1 MPDSHRAP
9 AIHRCR
15 MNEMIDPRDRPS
27 FFGVSNFHGSKRR
40 IGIAQADRL
49 SHMYIIGKTGV
60 GKSSLLEILLRQD
73 IVAGRGFA
81 LIDPHG
87 DLAERVWAW
96 TPDALKDGITYL
108 NAPDP
113 RQPFG
118 YNPLRRV
125 RPDRIPLAAAGIL
138 ETFRKQ
144 WPNAWGVRMEHVLR
158 NALYALLERD
168 DATLPD
174 ILRLFS
180 DKKFRKSVAR
190 KIENP
195 VVKEFWATE
204 FENYSARLRAE
215 AVAPIQNKLGALLA
229 DPTLFRILVAPTAE
243 IRLRAIMDNGRGLI
257 VNLSKGELG
266 EDACMILGG
275 LVVTTLGLAAFSR
288 ASITSDQRRPF
299 FIYADEFQ
307 SFTTLSFANM
317 MSELRKYGAGLILA
331 HQHLNQLDPDIRY
344 AVFGNAGSLVVFR
357 VGVEDA
363 PYLGQELQP
372 RFGVLDLISLANH
385 RVYLKLMIEG
395 TPSQPFSST
404 TVNPKAE
411 PMVTDQHQPKAPGP
425 PVPPPPDLPMTA
437 AMATRSRECGH
448 LDHHRT

>member
-1 MPDSHRAP
+1 
-9 AIHRCR
+9 
-15 MNEMIDPRDRPS
+15 MIDPRDQPS
-27 FFGVSNFHGSKRR
+27 FFAVSNHHGSKRR

-60 GKSSLLEILLRQD
+60 GKSTLMEILLRQD

-96 TPDALKDGITYL
+96 TPDALKDRITYL
-108 NAPDP
+108 NASDP

-125 RPDRIPLAAAGIL
+125 RSERIPLAAAGIL

-180 DKKFRKSVAR
+180 DKKYRKAVAR
-190 KIENP
+190 KIANP
-195 VVKEFWATE
+195 VAKEFWTTE
-204 FENYSARLRAE
+204 FENYPARLRAE
-215 AVAPIQNKLGALLA
+215 AVAPIQNKLGALLV
-229 DPTLFRILVAPTAE
+229 DPTLFRILVAPASE
-243 IRLRAIMDNGRGLI
+243 IRLRALMDECRGLI

-266 EDACMILGG
+266 EDACQILGG
-275 LVVTTLGLAAFSR
+275 LIVTTLGLAAFSR
-288 ASITSDQRRPF
+288 ANMASEQRRPF

-307 SFTTLSFANM
+307 SFTTLSLVNM

-331 HQHLNQLDPDIRY
+331 HQHLDQLDQHVRGAII
-344 AVFGNAGSLVVFR
+344 GNSGSSFFFR
-357 VGVEDA
+357 TGADDSPHLSRALQSKFVVEDLFNL
-363 PYLGQELQP
+363 PNRHLY
-372 RFGVLDLISLANH
+372 VSLM
-385 RVYLKLMIEG
+385 VDG
-395 TPSQPFSST
+395 TPSPPFSAQ
-404 TVNPKAE
+404 VIEA
-411 PMVTDQHQPKAPGP
+411 GP
-425 PVPPPPDLPMTA
+425 VARPQQA
-437 AMATRSRECGH
+437 
-448 LDHHRT
+448 

>member
-1 MPDSHRAP
+1 
-9 AIHRCR
+9 
-15 MNEMIDPRDRPS
+15 MIDPRDRPS
-27 FFGVSNFHGSKRR
+27 FFGVSNFHGSKKR

-49 SHMYIIGKTGV
+49 SHMYIVGKTGV
-60 GKSSLLEILLRQD
+60 GKSTLLEILLRQD

-96 TPDALKDGITYL
+96 TPHALRDRITYL

-113 RQPFG
+113 TQPFG

-144 WPNAWGVRMEHVLR
+144 WPQAWGVRMEHVLR

-168 DATLPD
+168 DASLPD

-190 KIENP
+190 KIENQ
-195 VVKEFWATE
+195 VVKEFWTTE
-204 FENYSARLRAE
+204 FENYPARLRAE

-229 DPTLFRILVAPTAE
+229 DPALFRILVAPASE
-243 IRLRAIMDNGRGLI
+243 VRLRALMDDGRGLI

-275 LVVTTLGLAAFSR
+275 LIVTTLGLAVFSR
-288 ASITSDQRRPF
+288 ANIAPDQRRPF

-307 SFTTLSFANM
+307 IFTTLSFVNM
-317 MSELRKYGAGLILA
+317 MSELRKYGSGLILA
-331 HQHLNQLDPDIRY
+331 HQHLDQLDPSVRS
-344 AVFGNAGSLVVFR
+344 AVFGNAGNLVVFR
-357 VGVEDA
+357 IGAEDA
-363 PYLGQELQP
+363 PYLAKELQP
-372 RFGVLDLISLANH
+372 TFSVLSLLYLPNRNVH
-385 RVYLKLMIEG
+385 LKLMIDSAPTKPFSATIRDANVRPDRLDTAKRACG
-395 TPSQPFSST
+395 PSQT
-404 TVNPKAE
+404 
-411 PMVTDQHQPKAPGP
+411 
-425 PVPPPPDLPMTA
+425 
-437 AMATRSRECGH
+437 
-448 LDHHRT
+448 

>member
-1 MPDSHRAP
+1 M
-9 AIHRCR
+9 
-15 MNEMIDPRDRPS
+15 
-27 FFGVSNFHGSKRR
+27 SNFHGSKKR

-60 GKSSLLEILLRQD
+60 GKSTLLEILLRQD

-96 TPDALKDGITYL
+96 TPHALRDRITYL
-108 NAPDP
+108 NAPDST
-113 RQPFG
+113 QPFG

-125 RPDRIPLAAAGIL
+125 RPERIPLAAAGLL

-195 VVKEFWATE
+195 VVKEFWTTE
-204 FENYSARLRAE
+204 FENYPARLRAE
-215 AVAPIQNKLGALLA
+215 AVAPIQNKLGALLV
-229 DPTLFRILVAPTAE
+229 DPTLFRILVAPASE
-243 IRLRAIMDNGRGLI
+243 IRLRALMDEGRGLI

-275 LVVTTLGLAAFSR
+275 LMVTTLGLAAFSR
-288 ASITSDQRRPF
+288 ANVRPDQRRPF

-307 SFTTLSFANM
+307 SFTTLSLVNM
-317 MSELRKYGAGLILA
+317 MSELRKYGAALVLA
-331 HQHLNQLDPDIRY
+331 HQHLNQLDPALRSGI
-344 AVFGNAGSLVVFR
+344 FGNVGSLVAFR
-357 VGVEDA
+357 IGAEDA
-363 PYLGQELQP
+363 PCLANE
-372 RFGVLDLISLANH
+372 LISTYPSRDLVILPNQ
-385 RVYLKLMIEG
+385 RVYLKLLIG
-395 TPSQPFSST
+395 GAPSQAFSST
-404 TVNPKAE
+404 ISALE
-411 PMVTDQHQPKAPGP
+411 
-425 PVPPPPDLPMTA
+425 
-437 AMATRSRECGH
+437 SSS
-448 LDHHRT
+448 

>member
-1 MPDSHRAP
+1 
-9 AIHRCR
+9 
-15 MNEMIDPRDRPS
+15 MIDPRDQPS
-27 FFGVSNFHGSKRR
+27 FFAVSNHHGSRRR

-60 GKSSLLEILLRQD
+60 GKSTLLEILLRQD

-96 TPDALKDGITYL
+96 TPHALRDRITYL

-113 RQPFG
+113 TQPFG

-125 RPDRIPLAAAGIL
+125 RPERIPLAAAGLL

-180 DKKFRKSVAR
+180 DKKFRKAVAR

-195 VVKEFWATE
+195 VVKEFWTTE
-204 FENYSARLRAE
+204 FENYPARLRAE
-215 AVAPIQNKLGALLA
+215 AVAPIQNKLGALLV
-229 DPTLFRILVAPTAE
+229 DPTLFRILVAPASE
-243 IRLRAIMDNGRGLI
+243 IRLRALMDKGRGLI

-266 EDACMILGG
+266 EDASMILGG
-275 LVVTTLGLAAFSR
+275 LIVTTLGLAAFSR
-288 ASITSDQRRPF
+288 ADIEPDQRQAF

-307 SFTTLSFANM
+307 SFTTLSLVNM
-317 MSELRKYGAGLILA
+317 TSELRKYGVGLVLA
-331 HQHLNQLDPDIRY
+331 HQHLSQIEPDIRS
-344 AVFGNAGSLVVFR
+344 AVFGNAGSLVAFR
-357 VGVEDA
+357 VGADDA
-363 PYLGQELQP
+363 PYLLTELLP
-372 RFGVLDLISLANH
+372 KFEILDLLNLPNH
-385 RVYLKLMIEG
+385 HLHLKLSVG
-395 TPSQPFSST
+395 GVPSPPFSGAL
-404 TVNPKAE
+404 NR
-411 PMVTDQHQPKAPGP
+411 
-425 PVPPPPDLPMTA
+425 L
-437 AMATRSRECGH
+437 
-448 LDHHRT
+448 

>member
-1 MPDSHRAP
+1 
-9 AIHRCR
+9 
-15 MNEMIDPRDRPS
+15 MIDPRDQPS
-27 FFGVSNFHGSKRR
+27 FFAVSNHHGSKRR

-60 GKSSLLEILLRQD
+60 GKSTLLEILLRQD

-96 TPDALKDGITYL
+96 TPDALKDRITYL

-125 RPDRIPLAAAGIL
+125 HPDRIPLAAAGIL

-180 DKKFRKSVAR
+180 DKKFRKAVAR

-195 VVKEFWATE
+195 VVKEFWTTE
-204 FENYSARLRAE
+204 FENYPARLRAE
-215 AVAPIQNKLGALLA
+215 ATAPVQNKLGALLV
-229 DPTLFRILVAPTAE
+229 DRTLFRILVAPASE
-243 IRLRAIMDNGRGLI
+243 VRLRTLMDEGRGLI

-266 EDACMILGG
+266 EDACTILGG
-275 LVVTTLGLAAFSR
+275 LIVTTLGLAAFSR
-288 ASITSDQRRPF
+288 ANISPDQRRPF

-307 SFTTLSFANM
+307 SFATLSLINM

-331 HQHLNQLDPDIRY
+331 HQHLNQLDSEVRS
-344 AVFGNAGSLVVFR
+344 AVFGNAGSLVAFR
-357 VGVEDA
+357 VGAEDA
-363 PYLGQELQP
+363 PYLAQELQP
-372 RFGVLDLISLANH
+372 RFGVLDLLNTGNRRA
-385 RVYLKLMIEG
+385 YLKLMIG
-395 TPSQPFSST
+395 ASPSRPFSGAI
-404 TVNPKAE
+404 NNL
-411 PMVTDQHQPKAPGP
+411 Q
-425 PVPPPPDLPMTA
+425 
-437 AMATRSRECGH
+437 
-448 LDHHRT
+448 

>member
-1 MPDSHRAP
+1 MS
-9 AIHRCR
+9 
-15 MNEMIDPRDRPS
+15 DPRDQPS
-27 FFGVSNFHGSKRR
+27 FFAVSNHHGSKKR

-60 GKSSLLEILLRQD
+60 GKSTLLEILLRQD

-96 TPDALKDGITYL
+96 TPDALKDRITYL

-113 RQPFG
+113 TQPFG
-118 YNPLRRV
+118 YNPLRQV
-125 RPDRIPLAAAGIL
+125 RRERIPLAAAGLL

-174 ILRLFS
+174 VLRLFS
-180 DKKFRKSVAR
+180 DKKFRKAVAR

-195 VVKEFWATE
+195 VVKQFWSTE
-204 FENYSARLRAE
+204 FENYPARLRAE
-215 AVAPIQNKLGALLA
+215 AVAPIQNKLGALMA
-229 DPTLFRILVAPTAE
+229 DPTLFRILVAPASDL
-243 IRLRAIMDNGRGLI
+243 RLRALMDNERGLI

-266 EDACMILGG
+266 EDACQILGG
-275 LVVTTLGLAAFSR
+275 LIVTTLGLAAFSR
-288 ASITSDQRRPF
+288 ANMTSEQRRPF

-307 SFTTLSFANM
+307 IFTTLSLVNM

-331 HQHLNQLDPDIRY
+331 HQHLSQPAPEVRS
-344 AVFGNAGSLVVFR
+344 AVFGNAGNIVAFR
-357 VGVEDA
+357 TGAGDG
-363 PYLGQELQP
+363 PYIAQELQD
-372 RFGVLDLISLANH
+372 RFTVQDILNLPNRCIYLRLMTLGAPTGAFSGRIESL
-385 RVYLKLMIEG
+385 
-395 TPSQPFSST
+395 
-404 TVNPKAE
+404 
-411 PMVTDQHQPKAPGP
+411 
-425 PVPPPPDLPMTA
+425 
-437 AMATRSRECGH
+437 
-448 LDHHRT
+448 

>member
-1 MPDSHRAP
+1 
-9 AIHRCR
+9 
-15 MNEMIDPRDRPS
+15 MIDPRDRPS
-27 FFGVSNFHGSKRR
+27 FFAVSNFHGSKKR

-60 GKSSLLEILLRQD
+60 GKSTLLEILLRQD

-96 TPDALKDGITYL
+96 TPHALRDRITYL

-113 RQPFG
+113 TQPFG

-125 RPDRIPLAAAGIL
+125 RPERIPLAAAGLL

-180 DKKFRKSVAR
+180 DKKFRKAVAR
-190 KIENP
+190 RIENP
-195 VVKEFWATE
+195 VVKEFWTTE
-204 FENYSARLRAE
+204 FENYPARLRAE
-215 AVAPIQNKLGALLA
+215 AVAPIQNKLGALLV
-229 DPTLFRILVAPTAE
+229 DPTLFRILVTPASE
-243 IRLRAIMDNGRGLI
+243 IRLRALMDEGRGLI

-266 EDACMILGG
+266 EDACQILGG
-275 LVVTTLGLAAFSR
+275 LIVTTLGLAAFSR
-288 ASITSDQRRPF
+288 ANIAPDKRRPF

-307 SFTTLSFANM
+307 GFTTLSLVNM

-331 HQHLNQLDPDIRY
+331 HQHLNQIDPDVRS
-344 AVFGNAGSLVVFR
+344 AVFGNAGSLVAYR
-357 VGVEDA
+357 VGAEDA
-363 PYLGQELQP
+363 PFLARELQP
-372 RFGVLDLISLANH
+372 KFVELDLLNLPNQS
-385 RVYLKLMIEG
+385 VYLKLMVCG
-395 TPSQPFSST
+395 SPTPAFSSQIH
-404 TVNPKAE
+404 KL
-411 PMVTDQHQPKAPGP
+411 G
-425 PVPPPPDLPMTA
+425 
-437 AMATRSRECGH
+437 
-448 LDHHRT
+448 

>member
-1 MPDSHRAP
+1 
-9 AIHRCR
+9 
-15 MNEMIDPRDRPS
+15 MIDPRDQPS
-27 FFGVSNFHGSKRR
+27 FFAVSNHHGSKRR
-40 IGIAQADRL
+40 IGIAQADRN

-60 GKSSLLEILLRQD
+60 GKSTLLEILLRQD

-96 TPDALKDGITYL
+96 TPDAFKDRITYL

-125 RPDRIPLAAAGIL
+125 RSERIPLAAAGLL

-180 DKKFRKSVAR
+180 DKKYRKAVAR

-195 VVKEFWATE
+195 VVKEFWTTE
-204 FENYSARLRAE
+204 FENYPARLRAE
-215 AVAPIQNKLGALLA
+215 AVAPIQNKLGALLV
-229 DPTLFRILVAPTAE
+229 DPTLFRILVAPAAE
-243 IRLRAIMDNGRGLI
+243 IRLRALMDEGRGLI

-266 EDACMILGG
+266 EDACLILGG
-275 LVVTTLGLAAFSR
+275 LILTTLGLAAFSR
-288 ASITSDQRRPF
+288 ANITPDQRRPF
-299 FIYADEFQ
+299 FVYADEFQ
-307 SFTTLSFANM
+307 SFTTLSLVNM
-317 MSELRKYGAGLILA
+317 MSELRKYGTGLILA
-331 HQHLNQLDPDIRY
+331 HQHLNQLDSEVRS
-344 AVFGNAGSLVVFR
+344 AVFGNAGSLITFR
-357 VGVEDA
+357 VGAEDA
-363 PYLGQELQP
+363 PHLAAELKPKFEAQ
-372 RFGVLDLISLANH
+372 DLLNLPN
-385 RVYLKLMIEG
+385 RQVYVKLMLAAS
-395 TPSQPFSST
+395 PSLPFSAAVMRSEYT
-404 TVNPKAE
+404 
-411 PMVTDQHQPKAPGP
+411 QPG
-425 PVPPPPDLPMTA
+425 A
-437 AMATRSRECGH
+437 A
-448 LDHHRT
+448 

>member
-1 MPDSHRAP
+1 
-9 AIHRCR
+9 
-15 MNEMIDPRDRPS
+15 MIDPRDRPS
-27 FFGVSNFHGSKRR
+27 FFGVSNFHGSKKR

-49 SHMYIIGKTGV
+49 SHMYIVGKTGV
-60 GKSSLLEILLRQD
+60 GKSTLLEILLRQD

-96 TPDALKDGITYL
+96 TPHALRDRITYL

-113 RQPFG
+113 TQPFG

-144 WPNAWGVRMEHVLR
+144 WPQAWGVRMEHVLR

-168 DATLPD
+168 DASLPD

-190 KIENP
+190 KIENQ
-195 VVKEFWATE
+195 VVKEFWTTE
-204 FENYSARLRAE
+204 FENYPARLRAE

-229 DPTLFRILVAPTAE
+229 DPALFRILVAPASE
-243 IRLRAIMDNGRGLI
+243 VRLRALMDDGRGLI

-275 LVVTTLGLAAFSR
+275 LIVTTLGLAVFSR
-288 ASITSDQRRPF
+288 ANIAPDQRRPF

-307 SFTTLSFANM
+307 IFTTLSFANM
-317 MSELRKYGAGLILA
+317 MSELRKYGTALILA
-331 HQHLNQLDPDIRY
+331 HQHLNQLDPDIRS
-344 AVFGNAGSLVVFR
+344 AVFGNAGNLIVFR
-357 VGVEDA
+357 
-363 PYLGQELQP
+363 LGAQDSPFLAQELQP
-372 RFGVLDLISLANH
+372 KFQVLDLT
-385 RVYLKLMIEG
+385 YLPNRHIYAKLDIDG
-395 TPSQPFSST
+395 APSPPFSA
-404 TVNPKAE
+404 TVC
-411 PMVTDQHQPKAPGP
+411 
-425 PVPPPPDLPMTA
+425 DLAISPQLG
-437 AMATRSRECGH
+437 SR
-448 LDHHRT
+448 D

>member
-1 MPDSHRAP
+1 
-9 AIHRCR
+9 
-15 MNEMIDPRDRPS
+15 MIDPRDWPS
-27 FFGVSNFHGSKRR
+27 FFGVSNFHGSNRR

-49 SHMYIIGKTGV
+49 SHMYVIGKTGV
-60 GKSSLLEILLRQD
+60 GKSTLLEILLRQD

-96 TPDALKDGITYL
+96 TPHALRDRVTYL

-113 RQPFG
+113 TQPYG

-125 RPDRIPLAAAGIL
+125 HPDRIPLAAAGIL

-144 WPNAWGVRMEHVLR
+144 WPQAWGVRMEHVLR

-168 DATLPD
+168 DANLPD

-180 DKKFRKSVAR
+180 DKNFRKAVAR
-190 KIENP
+190 KIGNP

-204 FENYSARLRAE
+204 FENYPARLRAE
-215 AVAPIQNKLGALLA
+215 AVAPIQNKLGALLV
-229 DPTLFRILVAPTAE
+229 DPTLYRILVEPASE
-243 IRLRAIMDNGRGLI
+243 VRLRALMDEGRGLI

-288 ASITSDQRRPF
+288 AKISMDQRRPF

-307 SFTTLSFANM
+307 SFTTLSIVNM
-317 MSELRKYGAGLILA
+317 MSELRKYGAGLTLA
-331 HQHLNQLDPDIRY
+331 HQHLRQLDPDVRS
-344 AVFGNAGSLVVFR
+344 AVFGNAGSLIAFR
-357 VGVEDA
+357 AGAEDA
-363 PYLGQELQP
+363 PHLAQELQP
-372 RFGVLDLISLANH
+372 KFGTLDILNLPN
-385 RVYLKLMIEG
+385 RECYLKLMVG
-395 TPSQPFSST
+395 GAPTLPFS
-404 TVNPKAE
+404 
-411 PMVTDQHQPKAPGP
+411 
-425 PVPPPPDLPMTA
+425 A
-437 AMATRSRECGH
+437 AISRLE
-448 LDHHRT
+448 

>member
-1 MPDSHRAP
+1 
-9 AIHRCR
+9 
-15 MNEMIDPRDRPS
+15 MIDPRDQPS

-49 SHMYIIGKTGV
+49 SHMYIVGKTGV
-60 GKSSLLEILLRQD
+60 GKSTLLEILLRQD
-73 IVAGRGFA
+73 IAAGRGFA

-87 DLAERVWAW
+87 DLAERVWEW
-96 TPDALKDGITYL
+96 TPHALRDRITYL

-113 RQPFG
+113 LQPFG

-144 WPNAWGVRMEHVLR
+144 WPQAWGVRMEHVLR

-168 DATLPD
+168 DGSLPD

-195 VVKEFWATE
+195 VVKEFWTTE
-204 FENYSARLRAE
+204 FENYPARLRAE

-229 DPTLFRILVAPTAE
+229 DPTLFRILVAPVSE
-243 IRLRAIMDNGRGLI
+243 IRLRPLMDERRGLI

-266 EDACMILGG
+266 EDACVILGG
-275 LVVTTLGLAAFSR
+275 LMVTMLGLAAFSR
-288 ASITSDQRRPF
+288 ANVSPDQRAAF

-307 SFTTLSFANM
+307 SLTTLSLANM
-317 MSELRKYGAGLILA
+317 MSELRKFGAGLVLA
-331 HQHLNQLDPDIRY
+331 HQYLNQLDPAVRS
-344 AVFGNAGSLVVFR
+344 AVFGNVGSLGVFR
-357 VGVEDA
+357 AGAEDA
-363 PYLGQELQP
+363 SYLSHELHGK
-372 RFGVLDLISLANH
+372 FDVLDILNLPNH
-385 RVYLKLMIEG
+385 HAYMKLMTCG
-395 TPSQPFSST
+395 SPTLPFSGA
-404 TVNPKAE
+404 VVRPR
-411 PMVTDQHQPKAPGP
+411 G
-425 PVPPPPDLPMTA
+425 
-437 AMATRSRECGH
+437 
-448 LDHHRT
+448 